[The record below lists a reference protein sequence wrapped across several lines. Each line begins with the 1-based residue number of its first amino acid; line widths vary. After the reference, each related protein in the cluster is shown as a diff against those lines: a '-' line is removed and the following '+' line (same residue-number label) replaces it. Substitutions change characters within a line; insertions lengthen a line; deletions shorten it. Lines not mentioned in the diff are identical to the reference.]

1 MSDSETAVLATHQ
14 RIFLVIVDDSEELN
28 IALTYACLRARNSGG
43 RVALLYV
50 IEPSDFQHWIAVE
63 DIMREER
70 RTEAEQILQR
80 HAKQVNEITGTLP
93 ILYVREGERRDELL
107 SLINEE
113 PSISILVLAA
123 GTGPEGPG
131 PLVTHL
137 AGKGLGKLRIPLTL
151 VPGSLK
157 REQLDLI
164 S

>member
-1 MSDSETAVLATHQ
+1 MSDSETAVPATHQ
-14 RIFLVIVDDSEELN
+14 RIFLVVVDDSEELN
-28 IALTYACLRARNSGG
+28 IALTYACLRARNTGG
-43 RVALLYV
+43 RVALLVV

-80 HAKQVNEITGTLP
+80 HAKQVNEITGGLP

-107 SLINEE
+107 ALIDEE

-137 AGKGLGKLRIPLTL
+137 AGKGVGKLRIPLTL

-157 REQLDLI
+157 REQLELI
-164 S
+164 T

>member
-1 MSDSETAVLATHQ
+1 MSDSAVPAPYQ
-14 RIFLVIVDDSEELN
+14 RIFLVVVDDSEELN
-28 IALTYACLRARNSGG
+28 IALTYACLRARNTGG

-50 IEPSDFQHWIAVE
+50 MEPSDFQHWIAVE

-70 RTEAEQILQR
+70 RTEAEQVLQR

-107 SLINEE
+107 ALINEE

-131 PLVTHL
+131 PLVSHL
-137 AGKGLGKLRIPLTL
+137 AGKGVAKLRIPLTL
-151 VPGSLK
+151 VPGSLR

-164 S
+164 T

>member
-1 MSDSETAVLATHQ
+1 MSDPGTTASATHQ
-14 RIFLVIVDDSEELN
+14 RIFLVVVDDSEELN
-28 IALTYACLRARNSGG
+28 IALTYACLRARNTGG

-70 RTEAEQILQR
+70 RTEAEQVLQR

-107 SLINEE
+107 GLINEE

-137 AGKGLGKLRIPLTL
+137 AGKGVGKLRIPLTL
-151 VPGSLK
+151 VPGSLR

-164 S
+164 T

>member
-1 MSDSETAVLATHQ
+1 MSDPGTTASTTHQ
-14 RIFLVIVDDSEELN
+14 RIFLVVVDDSEELN
-28 IALTYACLRARNSGG
+28 IALTYACLRARNTGG

-70 RTEAEQILQR
+70 RTEAEQVLQR

-107 SLINEE
+107 GLINEE

-137 AGKGLGKLRIPLTL
+137 AGKGVGKLRIPLTL
-151 VPGSLK
+151 VPGSLR

-164 S
+164 T

>member
-1 MSDSETAVLATHQ
+1 MSDPGTAASTTHQ
-14 RIFLVIVDDSEELN
+14 RIFLVVVDDSEELN
-28 IALTYACLRARNSGG
+28 IALTYACLRARNTGG

-70 RTEAEQILQR
+70 RTEAEQVLQR

-107 SLINEE
+107 GLINEE

-137 AGKGLGKLRIPLTL
+137 AGKGVGKLRIPLTL
-151 VPGSLK
+151 VPGSLR

-164 S
+164 T

>member
-1 MSDSETAVLATHQ
+1 MSDSETAVPATHQ
-14 RIFLVIVDDSEELN
+14 RIFLVVVDDSEELN

-50 IEPSDFQHWIAVE
+50 IEPTDFQHWIAVE

-157 REQLDLI
+157 REQLELI